1 MTTEEIANYHYQLL
15 VKSKQKENLPNDEEE
30 EKFDDPL
37 LYGKDSIE
45 EAEMLE

>member
-1 MTTEEIANYHYQLL
+1 ML
-15 VKSKQKENLPNDEEE
+15 SDEEE

-45 EAEMLE
+45 EAEMLEQDYVLA